1 MKKLFKV
8 LASIVLTMMLC
19 VTTVSSNAA
28 DYTVRINKKTVV
40 ETKEIVSGLTYEHD
54 VINSSF
60 STNAAKDRQVY
71 TYTMDKDSQCFVA
84 TWTYSNPT
92 DYLLAPL
99 TAIAQDYEKNH
110 PGYIVLTGINAEGF
124 NVLGDPLEITGPF
137 IQDGDVIRKDV
148 STESFKECIGW
159 YADGSHVIKRVPQV
173 DPYMTLTNITKNSTA
188 QIETINKL
196 PTEGGIALYTEA
208 FKGDVDLSNYYVY
221 TGVYTLY
228 RVSRTFP
235 SDPDGTLGIG
245 TFSGRNYGIFVKGDI
260 RTTEGT
266 TEISGGVK
274 QKVFYLVSSTPLDIE
289 AGDKVKAEYKYSDE
303 FRDLVS
309 MTSVW
314 FRYVRDGE
322 VPGPDYY
329 QDWSDLVEQGVISGN
344 DGFYYYQHDY
354 LSTESKQRAG
364 FGFTADGDTVFI
376 VSNTGIG
383 GPSSYEVGYYLK
395 DMGVVD
401 AYLVDNGGSSTMIRR
416 NADGSFSMINEPADG
431 HPRSLSTGLL
441 VVMKDPGFG
450 VTEKTRS
457 TATFDFKSDLW
468 KNDVSNIELHVNNKT
483 YKYNGS
489 PIEVTGLTENTTY
502 DYYYTYTLDGKEGK
516 MVTQNFTTDGFKRPT
531 IIFTTEDL
539 DGDGFVI
546 KAVYTEYGFKFKSF
560 SCTMEGITY
569 NQDEDGFIRI
579 KGLEKSTDYVIDF
592 KYSVVDDESGNTYTY
607 DDNGLEFR
615 TLSYIKPKISECEI
629 KQKGE
634 NITISY
640 KVVDK
645 EKDCEVYYSVDG
657 KETKLDDLKD
667 TVKFTIDEEKVHEI
681 MLVVK
686 YGNKSVKSDIFT
698 TTAKEAEPEPEKK
711 PASSGGCSFGA
722 AYIASAIALLGCA
735 CVLLK
740 RKAN

>member
-8 LASIVLTMMLC
+8 MTSFVFLMLLG
-19 VTTVSSNAA
+19 VSAVSVKAVDN
-28 DYTVRINKKTVV
+28 TVRVNKKTVI

-60 STNAAKDRQVY
+60 GSNVAKDREVY
-71 TYTMDKDSQCFVA
+71 TYTMDKDAQCFVA

-92 DYLLAPL
+92 DYILQPL
-99 TAIAQDYEKNH
+99 TAIARDYEKNH

-148 STESFKECIGW
+148 STEAFKECIGW
-159 YADGSHVIKRVPQV
+159 YADGTHVIKRVPQV
-173 DPYMTLTNITKNSTA
+173 DPYMTLTNFATSEETP
-188 QIETINKL
+188 IESINKL
-196 PTEGGIALYTEA
+196 PTEGGIGLYTEA
-208 FKGDVDLSNYYVY
+208 FKGDVDFTGYHVY
-221 TGVYTLY
+221 TGVYSLY

-235 SDPDGTLGIG
+235 SDPDGSTGAG

-260 RTTEGT
+260 RTVDET
-266 TEISGGVK
+266 TEVVGGVK
-274 QKVFYLVSSTPLDIE
+274 QKVFYLVSETPLNIQV
-289 AGDKVKAEYKYSDE
+289 GNTVKAEYKYSDE

-322 VPGPDYY
+322 PAYPGYY
-329 QDWSDLVEQGVISGN
+329 QDWSDLVEAGVIPAN
-344 DGFYYYQHDY
+344 DGFYYDNHDY

-383 GPSSYEVGYYLK
+383 GPSAYEVGNYLR

-401 AYLVDNGGSSTMIRR
+401 GYLVDNGGSSTMIRR
-416 NADGSFSMINEPADG
+416 NLDGSFEMINEPADG
-431 HPRSLSTGLL
+431 HPRSLSTGIL

-450 VTEKTRS
+450 VKEKTRS
-457 TATFDFKSDLW
+457 TATFDFVSDKW
-468 KNDVSNIELHVNNKT
+468 SSGVSNVVLHVNNKT
-483 YKYNGS
+483 YNYNGS
-489 PIEVTGLTENTTY
+489 PIVVNGLDENTTY
-502 DYYYTYTLDGKEGK
+502 EYYYTYKLDGKDGK
-516 MVTQNFTTDGFKRPT
+516 MVAQCFTTDGFKRPT
-531 IIFTTEDL
+531 MIFTTEDL
-539 DGDGFVI
+539 DGDGFII
-546 KAVYTEYGFKFKSF
+546 KAVYTEYGYKFDSF
-560 SCTMEGITY
+560 SCVMDGVTY
-569 NQDEDGFIRI
+569 YQEEDGFIHI

-592 KYSVVDDESGNTYTY
+592 KFSVIDDESGNKYTY
-607 DDNGLEFR
+607 DDKGLEFR

-629 KQKGE
+629 KQNGE
-634 NITISY
+634 NISISY

-657 KETKLDDLKD
+657 KETKLDRLKD
-667 TVKFTIDEEKVHEI
+667 TVKFSVSEDAEHEI
-681 MLVVK
+681 QLIVK
-686 YGNKSVKSDIFT
+686 YGNKSVKSEIFKT
-698 TTAKEAEPEPEKK
+698 AAKEVAPATDKK
-711 PASSGGCSFGA
+711 ASSGGCSFGA
-722 AYIASAIALLGCA
+722 IYAASVIALAGAVVL
-735 CVLLK
+735 LLK